1 MVDLDKELK
10 EKQLKGLIKM
20 RNWFYSISTHKDF
33 DIKWTNEKAHL
44 FLIETA
50 NILNYLDK
58 TIERGKWLDSDREI
72 LNGMR
77 DWYMVNR
84 GVEYCQYLNV
94 KI

>member
-1 MVDLDKELK
+1 MNDLDKELK
-10 EKQLKGLIKM
+10 ETQFKGIIRM
-20 RNWFYSISTHKDF
+20 RNWFYSISTHDDF
-33 DIKWTNEKAHL
+33 DIHWSNEKAHL
-44 FLIETA
+44 FLIQTA

-58 TIERGKWLDSDREI
+58 IIDMGKWTDSDREI

-84 GVEYCQYLNV
+84 GVDRVQYLKV